1 MSPPS
6 YATPAASRPRFA
18 SAGAAVRPTLSSMTA
33 ASTVDP
39 SASST
44 TCSPPCPTRAL
55 MCSARAVA
63 RLDIARIAVG
73 ANDDPPR
80 PRDLRVAADRH
91 GPRGLV
97 PLDVSGVIGI
107 VAALAD
113 DHVVAPRRCSLP
125 GIVTAAGA
133 DLRRVQQRL
142 RWHAAPEGARA
153 AEEIALDERDRC
165 ATGARVT
172 RRGFARGAGADNRE
186 VEPFGHARSA

>member
-1 MSPPS
+1 
-6 YATPAASRPRFA
+6 RPRRPRAEDGDALRELAEARAFF
-18 SAGAAVRPTLSSMTA
+18 VRPEAGLVQPVELRDLRDRT
-33 ASTVDP
+33 D
-39 SASST
+39 
-44 TCSPPCPTRAL
+44 RDDE
-55 MCSARAVA
+55 VA

-186 VEPFGHARSA
+186 VEPIGHARTA